1 MKKIKIYLD
10 TCTFNRPF
18 DDQIKLEI
26 KFEAEAKIHIQEKIK
41 HGELALIWSYV
52 LEYENANNP
61 FPMRKYT
68 ILQWK
73 KIAEYYIFEND
84 QIINRSNEFIKMGL
98 KSKDALH
105 ISCAIA
111 SEANYFITTDKKIL
125 KKLKYSKEI
134 TAINPVSFLLA
145 LEELNENRQRN

>member
-26 KFEAEAKIHIQEKIK
+26 KFETEAKIHIQEKIK
-41 HGELALIWSYV
+41 HGELLLIWSYI

-73 KIAEYYIFEND
+73 KIAEYHIFEND
-84 QIINRSNEFIKMGL
+84 QIINRS
-98 KSKDALH
+98 
-105 ISCAIA
+105 
-111 SEANYFITTDKKIL
+111 
-125 KKLKYSKEI
+125 
-134 TAINPVSFLLA
+134 INL
-145 LEELNENRQRN
+145 